1 MQNLEWKKCPGCLC
15 TDKCSPRGLDGCPP
29 RCPGRADEPTE
40 ELVGRGLAPAVN
52 KEKEQK

>member
-29 RCPGRADEPTE
+29 RCPGRADESSEP
-40 ELVGRGLAPAVN
+40 
-52 KEKEQK
+52 KEKKNDTK